1 MACGPGTHVVRP
13 SSWPRLLALVVAVYA
28 LVVPVGAMITRSFL
42 VEEVEL
48 ADGEVLVAVGRVEQQ
63 NGLVRFATQ
72 SAPGA
77 ERVPER
83 FRDEDVR
90 EVRHKLSLHHHRFV
104 LSDPRLTTMLLGS
117 VGIAFGGATLAL
129 LLGLPL
135 AWLVGRTDLKGRMLL
150 AALSTLPALLPP
162 FFVAL
167 GAARDWQGAVIAIFG
182 FEGAALQRATS
193 VLVFGLVLFPLVM
206 WLGGLALARVPKGP
220 YEAAL
225 LLGGRSAARR
235 HVVGPLLRPT
245 LAGAWL
251 LAFVL
256 ALSDFAVPDLLGFLL
271 PTGGVPTS
279 TFATEILLQWKQ
291 EGNAGRA
298 VATGGPLVLVTLLLV
313 VVASRW
319 IRRSPAFATHAVE
332 DALPRMRL
340 STRSRVLAYLG
351 WGIVLFVAVG
361 LPVLG
366 VAGWAGDGGESVV
379 RGSGATAEVVRVAS
393 SGRLGDI
400 AGAMARTAGSE
411 EELHRWLT
419 NAGSAALLAMLL
431 AVPLVH
437 AALRRGRFWRVAV
450 PSLGLV
456 GLATPGL
463 ALSVGSRVVHDALPV
478 PILTDAAVPPVLAL
492 MARFLPVALLM
503 AWLALRS
510 IRRGE
515 EEAGRLAGAGA
526 WTRTATLVLKPALGG
541 LVAGVLLTFVLALRE
556 IEAVMVLDA
565 RILPMR
571 LYDKIHFSR
580 LADEANLLL
589 LCVLVQLAPA
599 VLLAA
604 LLGLRRAFRGQE
616 VPVA

>member
-1 MACGPGTHVVRP
+1 MRP
-13 SSWPRLLALVVAVYA
+13 ASWPRLLALLVAVHA
-28 LVVPVGAMITRSFL
+28 LVVPVTAMVVRSFL

-48 ADGEVLVAVGRVEQQ
+48 ADGEVLVAVGRVERH

-83 FRDEDVR
+83 FRDDEVRDVR
-90 EVRHKLSLHHHRFV
+90 HALSLHHHRFV
-104 LSDPRLTTMLLGS
+104 LSDPRLTTMLLS
-117 VGIAFGGATLAL
+117 SLGIAFGGATLAL

-135 AWLVGRTDLKGRMLL
+135 AWLLGRTDLRGRALL
-150 AALSTLPALLPP
+150 ATISTLPALLPP

-167 GAARDWQGAVIAIFG
+167 GAARDWQSAVIAVFG

-193 VLVFGLVLFPLVM
+193 ILVFGLVLFPLVV
-206 WLGGLALARVPKGP
+206 WLVGPALARVPAGP

-225 LLGGRSAARR
+225 LLGGRRAARR
-235 HVVGPLLRPT
+235 RVVWPLLRPT

-271 PTGGVPTS
+271 PGGGIPGS

-298 VATGGPLVLVTLLLV
+298 VATGGPLVVVTLVLVLL
-313 VVASRW
+313 ASRW
-319 IRRSPAFATHAVE
+319 IRRSPAFSTHATE
-332 DALPRMRL
+332 DAVPRLHL
-340 STRSRVLAYLG
+340 SKRSRVLAYLG
-351 WGIVLFVAVG
+351 WAAVLFVAVG
-361 LPVLG
+361 LPVIG
-366 VAGWAGDGGESVV
+366 VASWAGDGGESVAQ
-379 RGSGATAEVVRVAS
+379 GSGPTGDVVQVVR
-393 SGRLGDI
+393 SGHLGDI
-400 AGAMARTAGSE
+400 AGAMARTEGGMD
-411 EELHRWLT
+411 ELRRWVT
-419 NAGSAALLAMLL
+419 NAGSAALLALLL

-437 AALRRGRFWRVAV
+437 AALRRGRFWRVVV
-450 PSLGLV
+450 PALGLV

-463 ALSVGSRVVHDALPV
+463 ALSVGSRVVQDALPIPV
-478 PILTDAAVPPVLAL
+478 LTDASVPPVLAL
-492 MARFLPVALLM
+492 VARFLPVALLM

-541 LVAGVLLTFVLALRE
+541 LVAGALLTFVLALRE

-599 VLLAA
+599 LLLAG
-604 LLGLRRAFRGQE
+604 LLALRRLVRRKE
-616 VPVA
+616 VPVT